1 MSKRKH
7 TRSTNLDM
15 STGQKEQVVINLLGL
30 LHALFMKT
38 SDPVAKNM
46 LKAMRFDLVA
56 DENGAS
62 EKYMDAYDLVSEA
75 LKEKDA

>member
-1 MSKRKH
+1 
-7 TRSTNLDM
+7 
-15 STGQKEQVVINLLGL
+15 
-30 LHALFMKT
+30 MKT

-56 DENGAS
+56 DEYGAS
-62 EKYMDAYDLVSEA
+62 KKYMDAYDLVSEA